1 MKKKILFVI
10 TKSNFGGAQKYVY
23 DLARNLPAEQFEV
36 AVTVG
41 GTGSL
46 VQKLKE
52 QNIRVISTSSLSRDI
67 NTKSDLTAFF
77 ELLKI
82 LRKENPDVV
91 HLNSA
96 KAGGVG
102 ALAARIAGVPKIIF
116 TAHGWAFNEDRPHYQ
131 RVIIKFFSWLTVFF
145 SHQTIAVSDAIKR
158 DTLWWPLVQDKVIVI
173 KNGIAVPDFYS
184 KNDARKILFSKTRIA
199 IPPDANI
206 ISTIAELHKSKG
218 LEYSINAFAKI
229 ATTNPSLYYFI
240 IGEGSERASL
250 EKSIKNH
257 NLEERIFLVGFV
269 ENAACLLP
277 AFDIFVLPSIT
288 EALGFVLLEAGLAKL
303 PVVATRTGGIPEI
316 VDGRTTGLL
325 VEVKNSAALADALTK
340 ILSGGPTT
348 KELGN
353 NLHNKVIV
361 EFSLSRAISETISL
375 YTGK

>member
-23 DLARNLPAEQFEV
+23 DLARSLPAGQFEV

-77 ELLKI
+77 ELLRI
-82 LRKENPDVV
+82 LRKEKPDVV

-102 ALAARIAGVPKIIF
+102 ALAARITGVPKIIF

-131 RVIIKFFSWLTVFF
+131 RVIIKFFSWLTVFL

-184 KNDARKILFSKTRIA
+184 KNDAREILFSKTRIA

-206 ISTIAELHKSKG
+206 IGTIAELHKSKG

-240 IGEGSERASL
+240 IGEGSERESL

-316 VDGRTTGLL
+316 VDGSTTGLL
-325 VEVKNSAALADALTK
+325 VEVKNSVALADELTK

-353 NLHNKVIV
+353 NLHNKVIA